1 MKRLLKLAA
10 CAIALAAAAA
20 CGQDRGAD
28 GLSSEEREKLNAI
41 AESQDIN
48 GADVVDTSPD
58 SLVSND
64 EWTAAETGDAAA
76 ANDAAANSQ

>member
-1 MKRLLKLAA
+1 MKSLVKLAA
-10 CAIALAAAAA
+10 CAAALAAAAA

-28 GLSSEEREKLNAI
+28 DLSSEEREKLNAL

-58 SLVSND
+58 SLVTND
-64 EWTAAETGDAAA
+64 EWSAAEAGEAAASNEAA
-76 ANDAAANSQ
+76 ANVQ